1 MAITIEKE
9 FEVDQSPEQ
18 VWDFLVDPERVV
30 ECLPGAKLVRVIDE
44 RTYEGE
50 MGVKLGPMGI
60 TFHGTGTFEK
70 LDRENLE
77 VELTGEGQDKR
88 GSGRVRMTMQSKLA
102 PRDGGG
108 TRVSVRQTLNLSGK
122 IASFGRGGVIQG
134 VADFMFG
141 RFTKCVEKKL
151 ADAG

>member
-1 MAITIEKE
+1 MAIEIEKE
-9 FEVDQSPEQ
+9 FEVDQSPQE

-30 ECLPGAKLVRVIDE
+30 ECLPGAKLIKVIDE

-50 MGVKLGPMGI
+50 MGVKLGPIGV
-60 TFHGTGTFEK
+60 TFHGQTHFEK

-77 VELTGEGQDKR
+77 VEMTGQGEDKK
-88 GSGRVRMTMQSKLA
+88 GTGRVRMTMRSKLT
-102 PRDGGG
+102 PTDGGG
-108 TRVSVRQTLNLSGK
+108 THVFVTQSLNLSGR

-141 RFTKCVEKKL
+141 RFTSCVQKKL
-151 ADAG
+151 ADG

>member
-1 MAITIEKE
+1 MAIEIEKE
-9 FEVDQSPEQ
+9 FEVDQPPDK

-50 MGVKLGPMGI
+50 MGVKLGPIGV
-60 TFHGTGTFEK
+60 TFRGQTRFDK

-77 VELTGEGQDKR
+77 VEMRGEGKDQR
-88 GSGRVRMTMQSKLA
+88 GTGMVKMTMHSKLT
-102 PRDGGG
+102 PLDGGG
-108 TRVSVRQTLNLSGK
+108 THVYVTQTLNLSGK

-141 RFTKCVEKKL
+141 RFTNCVQKKL
-151 ADAG
+151 KE